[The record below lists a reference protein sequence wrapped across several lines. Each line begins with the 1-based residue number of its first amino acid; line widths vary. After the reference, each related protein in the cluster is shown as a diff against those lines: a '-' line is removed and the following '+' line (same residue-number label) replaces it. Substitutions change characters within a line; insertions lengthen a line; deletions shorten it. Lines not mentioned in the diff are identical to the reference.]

1 MKLTEHPCF
10 SDAAHGRFGRLHIP
24 CAPRCNFDCTFCG
37 RGMDKGKTQLPGR
50 AMQIV
55 RPDDVV
61 EYVRKRLVQHPEI
74 RVIGIAGPGEP
85 LFNAETFEVLSL
97 LKQNFN
103 EMGLCL
109 GTNGFFL
116 PENAMRLRELGVET
130 LTVTVNALHPETSVR
145 LNNNIVDANGRHLA
159 GSEAATEVIYRQLRG
174 IELAVA
180 AGMTVKVNTVYVPG
194 INEGE
199 LLCIAQEVHRR
210 GAAIMNV
217 MPLKP
222 AGRLSAWKAPTP
234 AEIYTMR
241 RSLSKIIPQ
250 FQHCAQCRA
259 DACGLI
265 GDGEAGGCV
274 K

>member
-1 MKLTEHPCF
+1 MKLSEHPCF
-10 SDAAHGRFGRLHIP
+10 SAAAHGRFGRLHIP
-24 CAPRCNFDCTFCG
+24 CAPRCNFDCAFCG
-37 RGMDKGKTQLPGR
+37 RGMDDGKIRLPGR

-55 RPDDVV
+55 RPDEVV
-61 EYVRKRLVQHPEI
+61 EYVRERLVQHPEI
-74 RVIGIAGPGEP
+74 RVLGIAGPGEP
-85 LFNAETFEVLSL
+85 LYNPETFEVLSL
-97 LKQNFN
+97 LGKNFP

-109 GTNGFFL
+109 GTNGFLL
-116 PENAMRLRELGVET
+116 PENVERLRSLGVET
-130 LTVTVNALHPETSVR
+130 LTVTVNALSFETGSQ
-145 LNNNIVDANGRHLA
+145 LNDNILDANGRCLKGA
-159 GSEAATEVIYRQLRG
+159 EAAEQAVDRQLRG

-180 AGMTVKVNTVYVPG
+180 LGMTVKVNTVYVPG

-199 LLCIAQEVHRR
+199 LSDIAYAVRKR

-222 AGRLSAWKAPTP
+222 AGRLSAWKAPSP

-250 FQHCAQCRA
+250 FQRCAQCRA

-265 GDGEAGGCV
+265 EDGEAGGCV